1 MESSLICGRENPH
14 VPFVFCDIY
23 INNVWQKQIQN
34 RNHGTQA
41 TFEC

>member
-14 VPFVFCDIY
+14 VPFVFVIY